1 MSDTRTT
8 MPSAEADR
16 LHRISMEAHGVTG
29 MLNAVLEAAP
39 SYSHSQLLRVIKT
52 AHDRL
57 ETACRREEGEVSNG

>member
-16 LHRISMEAHGVTG
+16 LNRISMEAHGVTG
-29 MLNAVLEAAP
+29 MLNAVLEAAQI
-39 SYSHSQLLRVIKT
+39 YSNSQLLDVIKT

-57 ETACRREEGEVSNG
+57 ETACRREESEVANV